1 MTKNKST
8 KEVYAIFCRYFTYI
22 TLAFTLTLGIDYL
35 LPTVTWQEIIIKR
48 KTEEFAYKEYGRKVI
63 QKSEDTSII
72 ETENFVFPAPRGF
85 RVQFGDNDSITIFAS
100 PILRLVK
107 SGIVHKNSQDY
118 PIKPYT
124 SIFDIFF
131 FVPVLLF
138 LTSALGFFYRNEDSA
153 IIDFGTF
160 NIILFFI
167 LLKIMRIPF

>member
-1 MTKNKST
+1 MAKNKST

-35 LPTVTWQEIIIKR
+35 LPTVTWQEIIVGR
-48 KTEEFAYKEYGRKVI
+48 QAEEFAYKRYGKKVV

-85 RVQFGDNDSITIFAS
+85 VVQFGNNDSITIFAS
-100 PILRLVK
+100 PILRLVM
-107 SGIVHKNSQDY
+107 SGIVHKNGKEY

-131 FVPVLLF
+131 FIPVLL
-138 LTSALGFFYRNEDSA
+138 LITSALGFFYRNDVST

-160 NIILFFI
+160 NLILFFI